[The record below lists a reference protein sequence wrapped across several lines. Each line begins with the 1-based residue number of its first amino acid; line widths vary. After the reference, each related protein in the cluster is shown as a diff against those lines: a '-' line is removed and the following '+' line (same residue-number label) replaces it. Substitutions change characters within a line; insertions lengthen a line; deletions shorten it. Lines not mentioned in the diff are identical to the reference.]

1 MSSGN
6 ITHILNDA
14 LATEWM
20 MTVEACHALKR
31 IYTDALMRKGEV
43 GHLQL
48 SDTAALWAKHDDEGL
63 SESMHMLRNE
73 ASSMALQTE
82 PMKGTNYTSVY
93 KNVAIIDIIGPIVPR
108 VRGVSS
114 GSVGAQQIK
123 NDFITAF
130 EDDNIKAILFN
141 VDSPGGDA
149 RGISELAQTIK
160 KAKDKNTKLIHAYA
174 AGWAASA
181 AYFIIAPAHR
191 IVVNDWASV
200 GSIGVVIGVPPKM
213 EGDYIEFVSTV
224 APDKRPDID
233 TADGRKVYQD
243 KANYMGDLFVQ
254 AVAKYRGVTVEKVV
268 NDFGRGGTLI
278 GKQAVSSG
286 LGDAVGSFDSA
297 LHALVSSKSPE
308 GEIIEKPPA
317 PDPDAPLFVD
327 EPEDCKTKVQSQ
339 TVEAGNKSK
348 LPDGEK
354 TMTEEKKSLWQ
365 KISAAITGDDKAE
378 AEAIS
383 RLATENGYIA
393 GTAVELQPLR
403 LAPATMRL
411 APATTEDSDEVKAL
425 RAKAA
430 ELDALQVK
438 VKEQAAVA
446 RKSDAEAFAGGLI
459 TGKVL
464 LPAAKEN
471 VEAQYI
477 QAALDDESAP
487 LATGSRV
494 ENFTAMFTGLPKHNL
509 TDEFMKSDLPDGS
522 VVLNPAGGSSEEE
535 SLAAADK
542 SARDYA
548 ARVNPKLKAVASA

>member
-1 MSSGN
+1 MRTGN
-6 ITHILNDA
+6 ISHILNDA

-20 MTVEACHALKR
+20 MTIEACHALKR
-31 IYTDALMRKGEV
+31 IYTDALARKGEV

-48 SDTAALWAKHDDEGL
+48 SDIAELWAKHEDEGL

-73 ASSMALQTE
+73 ASSMAMQTE
-82 PMKGTNYTSVY
+82 PMKGANYTSVY

-160 KAKDKNTKLIHAYA
+160 KARDKNTKLIHAYA

-181 AYFIIAPAHR
+181 AYFIISPAHR

-224 APDKRPDID
+224 SPDKRPDID

-243 KANYMGDLFVQ
+243 KANFMGDLFVQ
-254 AVAKYRGVTVEKVV
+254 AVAKNRGVTAEKVIS
-268 NDFGRGGTLI
+268 DFGRGGTLI
-278 GKQAVSSG
+278 GKQAVSGG
-286 LGDAVGSFDSA
+286 LGDAVGTFDSA

-308 GEIIEKPPA
+308 GEIIENPPPPKP
-317 PDPDAPLFVD
+317 DDDPLFVD
-327 EPEDCKTKVQSQ
+327 DGSEDSKAKVQSQ
-339 TVEAGNKSK
+339 SDETGKSK
-348 LPDGEK
+348 LSDGDK

-365 KISAAITGDDKAE
+365 RISAAITGDDKAE
-378 AEAIS
+378 AEAIA
-383 RLATENGYIA
+383 RLAVPDNGYVA
-393 GTAVELQPLR
+393 GTAAEAKPVKI
-403 LAPATMRL
+403 APAS
-411 APATTEDSDEVKAL
+411 TEDSDEVKAL
-425 RAKAA
+425 RVKAA
-430 ELDALQVK
+430 EFDALQAK
-438 VKEQAAVA
+438 VKEQLAAA
-446 RKSDAEAFAGGLI
+446 LESEAEAFAGNLVTGLVI
-459 TGKVL
+459 M
-464 LPAAKEN
+464 PAKKEAFKT
-471 VEAQYI
+471 EYLQRAQDD
-477 QAALDDESAP
+477 AASP

-494 ENFTAMFTGLPKHNL
+494 ENFKAALTGLPKHNL
-509 TDEFMKSDLPDGS
+509 TDEFMKSELPDGS
-522 VVLNPAGGSSEEE
+522 VALNPNGGSSEEE
-535 SLAAADK
+535 VLAASEK
-542 SARDYA
+542 SAREWA
-548 ARVNPKLKAVASA
+548 AKRNPKLQSVASA